1 MQVCERGARHTSTL
15 HYRFTTTRSLSPSLF
30 LTPCNPRRDISY
42 ATKCSSSLSLSL
54 ALSSSVLPVR
64 RRGVYLREGIRKC
77 DGFDERMRFKPERP
91 ARPIQRDSR
100 PNGRDSWPM
109 PGTWKENQKW
119 KGNGEKGNS
128 RDSLCSRNDEGN
140 TKNSNAISV
149 STTRIQRKSVRES
162 PKSHRR

>member
-1 MQVCERGARHTSTL
+1 MRERSPAHVDAALSIYYNPLALSLPLPHPVQPSPRHFL
-15 HYRFTTTRSLSPSLF
+15 RDKMLLLSL
-30 LTPCNPRRDISY
+30 
-42 ATKCSSSLSLSL
+42 SLSLSL

-91 ARPIQRDSR
+91 ARPIQ
-100 PNGRDSWPM
+100 RDSWPM